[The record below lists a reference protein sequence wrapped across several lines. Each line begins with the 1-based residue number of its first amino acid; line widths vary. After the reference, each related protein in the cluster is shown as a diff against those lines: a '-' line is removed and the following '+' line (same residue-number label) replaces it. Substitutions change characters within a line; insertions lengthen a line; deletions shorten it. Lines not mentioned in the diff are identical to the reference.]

1 MPLIVPPT
9 GLAGLLWPEGEAASA
24 RAATKAGSVYCLSHG
39 SICTLEELAETGVEP
54 RWFQTYI
61 YTDRGLT
68 HEMAERAAAAGYEA
82 LIVTIDTQILGNRE
96 RDIRNGFVI
105 PPRFS
110 AGEIANMAFKLGWLF
125 RMRRTIPKIT
135 FGNYRR
141 PGDTN
146 DLTTLH
152 ERMLTLPDQGMQWD
166 DIAALRAVWKGP
178 LLLKGILQP
187 ADAAEAVANGVDG
200 VFVSNHGGR
209 QLDGVASAFDALPRV
224 ADAVAGRAAVL
235 LDGGIRRGTHIV
247 KALALGADCCTIGRA
262 QFWGLTV
269 AGEAGVAHVFDIFR
283 RELDLTMGLCGL
295 ADIASIGPDVLARP
309 GKAARELTAAA
320 AAALSGNGADDTLSM
335 TAPKSVSTPLPRR
348 AARRDRN
355 PPATA
360 IGSARDAPSTS
371 DCTGAATRHLMG
383 YVGRTSLQGSAR
395 KARTSASAPLVDA
408 PTAER
413 HREQRVEIT
422 IGGEREPGFLQRLPC
437 RRAGARE
444 QHAHAVHLRA
454 GGAQRLREGEDTA
467 GGGDQVLDQ
476 MDALTGDAASLDTPC
491 GSVRLGLGPDVD
503 HGESQPVRDE
513 GGEGNAC
520 GDATGDDRG
529 AGLRHGVRQRR
540 RCPGASLGPRQDQPT
555 VHVERRIEPRGQTE
569 RRLGA
574 YQKGA
579 GIE

>member
-1 MPLIVPPT
+1 MASERQPRWKRRAYNIAALRDEARRVLPRPVFDFVDGGAGDEHTLRRNVSAFDSVALYPRPIGGTASRDLSTTLFGRRLSMPLIVPPT

-82 LIVTIDTQILGNRE
+82 LIVTIDTQIIGNRE

-110 AGEIANMAFKLGWLF
+110 AGEIANMAFKLRWLF

-141 PGDTN
+141 PGDAN

-178 LLLKGILQP
+178 LLLKGVLHP

-309 GKAARELTAAA
+309 GKAAREARNASGGRSVRKRRRRHARGWRRREYRIHCRDGRPGGPRAHPLRRLGAQGTRHRLLTALC
-320 AAALSGNGADDTLSM
+320 LSRMAGG
-335 TAPKSVSTPLPRR
+335 
-348 AARRDRN
+348 
-355 PPATA
+355 PAF
-360 IGSARDAPSTS
+360 G
-371 DCTGAATRHLMG
+371 
-383 YVGRTSLQGSAR
+383 VGEEGPDLAEL
-395 KARTSASAPLVDA
+395 PLVDA

-413 HREQRVEIT
+413 HREQRVEIAMVVSVS
-422 IGGEREPGFLQRLPC
+422 PASSSAC
-437 RRAGARE
+437 RADALARE
-444 QHAHAVHLRA
+444 NSTLTPSTSAPAARSACVKARILPAVEIRSSIRWMRSPATLPPSIRPA
-454 GGAQRLREGEDTA
+454 
-467 GGGDQVLDQ
+467 VPC
-476 MDALTGDAASLDTPC
+476 ALASART
-491 GSVRLGLGPDVD
+491 
-503 HGESQPVRDE
+503 
-513 GGEGNAC
+513 
-520 GDATGDDRG
+520 
-529 AGLRHGVRQRR
+529 
-540 RCPGASLGPRQDQPT
+540 
-555 VHVERRIEPRGQTE
+555 
-569 RRLGA
+569 
-574 YQKGA
+574 
-579 GIE
+579 